1 MQVKNTVRPL
11 LRQRIKPRGNGRIGD
26 RLGRLLRAAV
36 NQTERSKADNQEA
49 DKQIGSRPAGGGT
62 GGYGMGR
69 SRRKQPDGPKK
80 PENSDQSVKINSA
93 DERDTDERNKPDAG
107 KNADAG
113 KVVQEIEKTIEEID
127 RIRTASVSRKK
138 EKTEPN
144 KKETPI
150 QAETPPKT
158 VQVKEKPRSRK
169 APKEQS
175 QISKGQS
182 QVPEPGEMKAS
193 AKEPESVRR
202 PEDKEKRSRRQG
214 QAAPQAK
221 PEQNKASRG
230 KQSVS
235 DNELRRYVLL
245 LSIPLIALI
254 LVIVVLV
261 SGRFRDNT
269 TQLPAATTKHGVDTV
284 PENAGIPVIEPDT
297 KEYFHDFGGSILSQD
312 TVPGINWLMEQ
323 YFLSISECDMD
334 TFLHLFTSGDTSEEE
349 RYRQEFE
356 KQKQYIESY
365 QNISCYTTPGLEEN
379 TYAAYVYYE
388 IKYAGVETPAPSLVQ
403 VYAVGADDGTY
414 KIYDQQV
421 SPELLDYLEQLS
433 RNEDVRLLISQVD
446 QQIEEAM
453 AADPALNER
462 ILYMKQGPDYMHEE
476 DNLETGAGENQES
489 QENRVQ

>member
-1 MQVKNTVRPL
+1 
-11 LRQRIKPRGNGRIGD
+11 
-26 RLGRLLRAAV
+26 
-36 NQTERSKADNQEA
+36 
-49 DKQIGSRPAGGGT
+49 
-62 GGYGMGR
+62 MGR

-93 DERDTDERNKPDAG
+93 DERETKEKNKPDTG
-107 KNADAG
+107 KT
-113 KVVQEIEKTIEEID
+113 VQEIEKTIEEID
-127 RIRTASVSRKK
+127 RIRTASRKK
-138 EKTEPN
+138 EKTEPD

-150 QAETPPKT
+150 QTEPPPKT
-158 VQVKEKPRSRK
+158 VPVKEKPRSRK
-169 APKEQS
+169 AQKDQSQVSEGRSQAAKDQS

-182 QVPEPGEMKAS
+182 QASEAGETKAS

-214 QAAPQAK
+214 QAAPQTR
-221 PEQNKASRG
+221 PERNTASRG

-254 LVIVVLV
+254 LVVVVLV
-261 SGRFRDNT
+261 SGRFRDNGA
-269 TQLPAATTKHGVDTV
+269 QLPAATTKHSVDTV
-284 PENAGIPVIEPDT
+284 PENAEIPVIEPDT

-312 TVPGINWLMEQ
+312 AVPGINWLMEQ
-323 YFLSISECDMD
+323 YFHSISECDMD

-379 TYAAYVYYE
+379 SYAAYVYYE

-403 VYAVGADDGTY
+403 VYAVGGDDGTY
-414 KIYDQQV
+414 KIYDQQA
-421 SPELLDYLEQLS
+421 SPELSDYLEQLS

-476 DNLETGAGENQES
+476 ENLETGSGEDPES
-489 QENRVQ
+489 QENQN